1 MDAELARL
9 ADSKYVL
16 VTTFRKDG
24 TKVPTPV
31 WSARDGE
38 ELIFWTRADS
48 AKVKR
53 LRRDQNVELAECDVR
68 GKPKS
73 EPITGS
79 ARLLDAAETDRMRRV
94 MARKYGP
101 SGWLVIYSSKLF
113 RGAKGTICYAV
124 TSPGTST

>member
-1 MDAELARL
+1 MARL

-38 ELIFWTRADS
+38 ELVFWTRSDS
-48 AKVKR
+48 GKVKR
-53 LRRDQNVELAECDVR
+53 LRREKNIELAECDVR
-68 GKPKS
+68 GRPRS
-73 EPITGS
+73 QPVPAV
-79 ARLLDAAETDRMRRV
+79 ARLLDAAGTDRVRRV

-124 TSPGTST
+124 TSPGSST

>member
-1 MDAELARL
+1 MDQELARL

-24 TKVPTPV
+24 TKVSTPV

-38 ELIFWTRADS
+38 ELIFWTRSDS
-48 AKVKR
+48 WKVKR
-53 LRRDQNVELAECDVR
+53 LRRNQNVELAECDLR

-73 EPITGS
+73 EPIPGV
-79 ARLLDAAETDRMRRV
+79 ARLLDAAETARMRRV

-101 SGWLVIYSSKLF
+101 SGWLVIYSSRIF
-113 RGAKGTICYAV
+113 RGAKGTLCYAV
-124 TSPGTST
+124 TSSTSG

>member
-1 MDAELARL
+1 VDQELARL
-9 ADSKYVL
+9 ADSKFVL

-24 TKVPTPV
+24 SKVATPV
-31 WSARDGE
+31 WSARDGD
-38 ELIFWTRADS
+38 ELIFWTRSDS
-48 AKVKR
+48 WKVKR
-53 LRRDQNVELAECDVR
+53 LSRNQNVELAECDVR

-73 EPITGS
+73 EPIAGV

-101 SGWLVIYSSKLF
+101 GGWLVIYSSKIF

-124 TSPGTST
+124 TSSTQG

>member
-1 MDAELARL
+1 MDTELARL

-31 WSARDGE
+31 WSARDGDHMV
-38 ELIFWTRADS
+38 FWTRADS

-68 GKPKS
+68 GNPKS
-73 EPITGS
+73 EPITGV
-79 ARLLDAAETDRMRRV
+79 ARLVDAAETDRIRRV
-94 MARKYGP
+94 MARKYGAT
-101 SGWLVIYSSKLF
+101 GWLVIYSSKVF
-113 RGAKGTICYAV
+113 RGAQGTVCYAV
-124 TSPGTST
+124 SST

>member
-1 MDAELARL
+1 VNQELARL

-24 TKVPTPV
+24 SKVATPV
-31 WSARDGE
+31 WSATHGD
-38 ELIFWTRADS
+38 ELIFWTRSDS
-48 AKVKR
+48 WKVKR
-53 LRRDQNVELAECDVR
+53 LSRNQNVELAECDAR

-73 EPITGS
+73 EPITGT

-101 SGWLVIYSSKLF
+101 IGWLVIYSSKIF
-113 RGAKGTICYAV
+113 RGAKATICYAV
-124 TSPGTST
+124 TSSTRG